1 MSALRATT
9 PPVPVDGVRL
19 TPWQARRDHVHL
31 ALTATRRQ
39 PLSPAALAHIVDGL
53 RQRAIRSVI
62 TAALAPPDQRVF
74 LDAGFEVVERLSLL
88 HHRLDPLPPLLPL
101 PTRRA
106 RRRDHEAARAVDR
119 AAFLPFWQMDDVALT
134 EALAATRSSRLRVID
149 GPDDEVVAY
158 AVCGRTASR
167 GYVQRLAV
175 HPDHAGRGYGRA
187 LLFDGLHWLSRWGAR
202 DALVNTQEGNERSR
216 DLYLRA
222 GFQMQPSGLA
232 VLRLDLDAAARPPAS
247 RSIGTFDG

>member
-1 MSALRATT
+1 MSALRT
-9 PPVPVDGVRL
+9 PAPLASADGIRL
-19 TPWQARRDHVHL
+19 TPWQSRSDQVHL
-31 ALTATRRQ
+31 ALTAARRQ
-39 PLSPAALAHIVDGL
+39 PLSPGGLAHIVDGL
-53 RQRAIRSVI
+53 RQRGIEGVV

-74 LDAGFEVVERLSLL
+74 LDAGFEVVERLYLL
-88 HHRLDPLPPLLPL
+88 HHRLDPLPPLLPIA
-101 PTRRA
+101 TRRA
-106 RRRDHEAARAVDR
+106 RRRDHEPALAVDR
-119 AAFLPFWQMDDVALT
+119 AAFRPFWQMDEVALH

-149 GPDDEVVAY
+149 GPDGDVVAY

-175 HPDHAGRGYGRA
+175 HPDHEGRGFGRA
-187 LLFDGLHWLSRWGAR
+187 LLLDGLHWLSRWGAR

-232 VLRLDLDAAARPPAS
+232 VLRLALAPARHPAARAV
-247 RSIGTFDG
+247 GTVDG